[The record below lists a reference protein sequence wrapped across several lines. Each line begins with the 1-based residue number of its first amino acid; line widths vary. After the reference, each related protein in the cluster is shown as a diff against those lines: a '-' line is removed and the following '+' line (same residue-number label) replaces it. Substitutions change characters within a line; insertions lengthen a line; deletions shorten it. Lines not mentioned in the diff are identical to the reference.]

1 MPYGFETPRFTLFLD
16 WPIFQA
22 CWAVLK
28 EDILKVFYEFHAS
41 GKFEG
46 SLNTTFLTLIPK
58 ILGAVKPKDFRLIS
72 LW

>member
-1 MPYGFETPRFTLFLD
+1 MVLKRQGSLSFWIGLSSKLVGLF
-16 WPIFQA
+16 
-22 CWAVLK
+22 LK

-41 GKFEG
+41 GKFER

-58 ILGAVKPKDFRLIS
+58 ILGAVNPKDFHLIS